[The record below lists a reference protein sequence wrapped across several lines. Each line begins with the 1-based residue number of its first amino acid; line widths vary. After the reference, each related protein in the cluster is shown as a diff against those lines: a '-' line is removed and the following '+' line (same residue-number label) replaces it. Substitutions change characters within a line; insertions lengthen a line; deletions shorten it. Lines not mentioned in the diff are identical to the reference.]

1 MAISSAQVTVTTSP
15 TLLVPADLQAEE
27 VHLHSSTGQC
37 YLGASDVTTATG
49 YRMDNGDKL
58 SFQNHENAL
67 YAITATGT
75 NTMNVLVITK

>member
-1 MAISSAQVTVTTSP
+1 MAIYSAQITVTTSP
-15 TLLVPADLQAEE
+15 TLLVAADMQAEE

-37 YLGASDVTTATG
+37 FLGTSDVTITTG

-58 SFQNHENAL
+58 TFQNHETAI